1 MSNNPKPDPLTE
13 YHRFVGSFITE
24 YARLEFVLRYVLER
38 MSGMDDATYRVLVG
52 FPRSSDVIKKVKTL
66 AETRKLSDESKAAI
80 DDTFSQ
86 LRDITEIRDRI
97 LHRSEDGREGKKR
110 VRTCS
115 SGGWE

>member
-66 AETRKLSDESKAAI
+66 VATRQLSDGTKDAI
-80 DDTFSQ
+80 EDTFSK
-86 LRDITEIRDRI
+86 LRAITKIRY
-97 LHRSEDGREGKKR
+97 REHGKEQGKKR
-110 VRTCS
+110 AC
-115 SGGWE
+115 